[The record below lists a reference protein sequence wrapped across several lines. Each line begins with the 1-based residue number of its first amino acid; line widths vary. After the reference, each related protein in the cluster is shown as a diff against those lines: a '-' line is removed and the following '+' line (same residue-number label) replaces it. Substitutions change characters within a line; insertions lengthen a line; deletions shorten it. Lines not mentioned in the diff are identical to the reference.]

1 MKKQILT
8 LLTVGVASSMFA
20 QLPVGTTPQ
29 NKKAILE
36 EYTGIY
42 CGYCPDGH
50 YTANV
55 IQASDPA
62 NVVLIN
68 IHSGGYANV
77 AVGEP
82 DLKTT
87 MGTAIDAMPGMG
99 ITGYPAGSMNRT
111 VLTSSVMAGGRG
123 NWAAWATSIKTQT
136 AYCNVAV
143 QGNVNAT
150 TRVLTYTAQVYYTAN
165 SPVSTNS
172 ITIMLLEDKILGP
185 QHNYGT
191 PTLYNASNYN
201 ADGSYNHNHV
211 LRAGLTAG
219 NFGITIPVTTSGT
232 TFSTTGTY
240 TIPATYGAT
249 GKENPCLLGN
259 IELAAFVTET
269 DRNTING
276 AYGPIAITN
285 IANARDASL
294 NNLVADAETCAGNLQ
309 PTKFNLVNNGSAN
322 MTSATISYGVVG
334 GTTPSYSFSGNL
346 APFTQTVITLP
357 GYAFTAGATNTLN
370 IAVTGV
376 NGSTDQNPANNLL
389 TKSIPLTTKI
399 SSGLNLKMDFT
410 QDRYGSELSWEV
422 RDEVSNALIASGGP
436 YADLSATGVLL
447 HTVPFTVAPNKCY
460 KVVVN
465 DSYGDGFNSGYG
477 AGKYQI
483 IANPTVIYTMSG
495 VMAGQDIKL
504 FKTSSSAT
512 GINEQISNISNI
524 SVFPSP
530 ARNAASLS
538 LDLLQNESISVN
550 VVNAIGQVVY
560 AEALTN
566 LSAGNHIVNFNTENW
581 ASGVYS
587 INVSS
592 TNGTS
597 NIKLVVSK

>member
-495 VMAGQDIKL
+495 VMGSQDIKL

-592 TNGTS
+592 ANGTS

>member
-8 LLTVGVASSMFA
+8 LLTVGAASSMFA
-20 QLPVGTTPQ
+20 QLPVGTAPQ

-36 EYTGIY
+36 EFTGIH

-50 YTANV
+50 YIANV

-62 NVVLIN
+62 NTVLIN
-68 IHSGGYANV
+68 IHSGSFANA

-82 DLKTT
+82 DLKTAI
-87 MGTAIDAMPGMG
+87 GTAIDLMPGNG
-99 ITGYPAGSMNRT
+99 ITGYPAGTMNRS
-111 VLTSSVMAGGRG
+111 VLTGTAMAGGRG
-123 NWAAWATSIKTQT
+123 NWAAWATTVKTQT

-143 QGNVNAT
+143 QGNVDAV
-150 TRVLTYTAQVYYTAN
+150 TRVLTYTAQVYYTSN

-172 ITIMLLEDKILGP
+172 ITVMLLENKILGI
-185 QHNYGT
+185 QDNYGT

-201 ADGSYNHNHV
+201 ADGTYNHNHV

-259 IELAAFVTET
+259 IELVAFVTET
-269 DRNTING
+269 DRKTING
-276 AYGPIAITN
+276 SYGPISITN

-294 NNLVADAETCAGNLQ
+294 SALIADAETCAGNLQ
-309 PTKFNLVNNGSAN
+309 PTKFRLVNNGSAN
-322 MTSATISYGVVG
+322 ITSATITYGIIG

-357 GYAFTAGATNTLN
+357 GYAFTAAATNTLS
-370 IAVTGV
+370 IVVTGV

-410 QDRYGSELSWEV
+410 QDRYGSELTWEV
-422 RDEVSNALIASGGP
+422 RDEVSNTLIASGGP
-436 YADLSATGVLL
+436 YADLAATGVLL

-465 DSYGDGFNSGYG
+465 DAYGDGFNSGYG

-495 VMAGQDIKL
+495 VMGDQDIKL

-512 GINEQISNISNI
+512 GINEQNSNITNI
-524 SVFPSP
+524 SVYPSP
-530 ARNAASLS
+530 AKNAASLS
-538 LDLLQNESISVN
+538 LELLQNESISIN

-560 AEALTN
+560 TDALTN
-566 LSAGNHIVNFNTENW
+566 LSAGNHVVNFNTENW

>member
-1 MKKQILT
+1 
-8 LLTVGVASSMFA
+8 MFA
-20 QLPVGTTPQ
+20 QLPVGTAPQ

-36 EYTGIY
+36 EFTGIH

-50 YTANV
+50 YIANV

-62 NVVLIN
+62 NTVLIN
-68 IHSGGYANV
+68 IHSGSFANA

-82 DLKTT
+82 DLKTAI
-87 MGTAIDAMPGMG
+87 GSAIDLMPGNG
-99 ITGYPAGSMNRT
+99 ITGYPAGTMNRS
-111 VLTSSVMAGGRG
+111 VLTGSVMAGGRG
-123 NWAAWATSIKTQT
+123 NWAAWATSVKTQT

-143 QGNVNAT
+143 QGNVNAV

-172 ITIMLLEDKILGP
+172 ITVMLLEDKVLGI
-185 QHNYGT
+185 QSNYGT
-191 PTLYNASNYN
+191 PLYNASNYN

-240 TIPATYGAT
+240 TVPATYGAT

-259 IELAAFVTET
+259 IELVAFVTQT

-276 AYGPIAITN
+276 AYGPITITN
-285 IANARDASL
+285 IANVRDASL
-294 NNLVADAETCAGNLQ
+294 SNIVADAETCAGNLQ
-309 PTKFNLVNNGSAN
+309 PTKFNLLNNGSAN

-389 TKSIPLTTKI
+389 SKSIPLTTKI
-399 SSGLNLKMDFT
+399 SNGLNLAMEFT
-410 QDRYGSELSWEV
+410 QDRYGSELTWEV
-422 RDEVSNALIASGGP
+422 REEVSNTLIASGGP
-436 YADLSATGVLL
+436 YADLSATGILL
-447 HTVPFTVAPNKCY
+447 HTVNFTVAPNKCY

-477 AGKYQI
+477 AGQYKIKSYYTS
-483 IANPTVIYTMSG
+483 AGLPTVIYTMSG
-495 VMAGQDIKL
+495 VMGAQDIKL
-504 FKTSSSAT
+504 FKTSAT
-512 GINEQISNISNI
+512 ANGINEQNSNIANI
-524 SVFPSP
+524 SVYPSP
-530 ARNAASLS
+530 AKNAASLS

-560 AEALTN
+560 TDALTN
-566 LSAGNHIVNFNTENW
+566 LSAGNHVVNFNTENW

>member
-1 MKKQILT
+1 
-8 LLTVGVASSMFA
+8 MFA
-20 QLPVGTTPQ
+20 QLPVGTAPQ

-36 EYTGIY
+36 EFTGIH

-50 YTANV
+50 YIANV

-62 NVVLIN
+62 NTVLIN
-68 IHSGGYANV
+68 IHSGSFANA

-82 DLKTT
+82 DLKTAI
-87 MGTAIDAMPGMG
+87 GSAIDLMPGNG
-99 ITGYPAGSMNRT
+99 ITGYPAGTMNRS
-111 VLTSSVMAGGRG
+111 VLTGSVMAGGRG
-123 NWAAWATSIKTQT
+123 NWAAWATSVKTQT

-143 QGNVNAT
+143 QGNVNAV

-172 ITIMLLEDKILGP
+172 LTVMLLEDKVLGI
-185 QHNYGT
+185 QSNYGT
-191 PTLYNASNYN
+191 PLYNASNYN

-240 TIPATYGAT
+240 TVPATYGAT

-259 IELAAFVTET
+259 IELVAFVTQT

-276 AYGPIAITN
+276 AYGPITITN
-285 IANARDASL
+285 IANVRDASL
-294 NNLVADAETCAGNLQ
+294 SNIVADAETCAGNLQ
-309 PTKFNLVNNGSAN
+309 PTKFNLLNNGSAN

-389 TKSIPLTTKI
+389 SKSIPLTTKI
-399 SSGLNLKMDFT
+399 SNGLNLAMEFT
-410 QDRYGSELSWEV
+410 QDRYGSELTWEV
-422 RDEVSNALIASGGP
+422 REEVSNTLIASGGP

-465 DSYGDGFNSGYG
+465 DAYGDGFNAGYG
-477 AGKYQI
+477 AGQYQI
-483 IANPTVIYTMSG
+483 KAYGTVIYTMNGS
-495 VMAGQDIKL
+495 MAAQDIKL
-504 FKTSSSAT
+504 FKTSAT
-512 GINEQISNISNI
+512 ASGINEQNSNIANI
-524 SVFPSP
+524 SVYPSP
-530 ARNAASLS
+530 AKNAASLS
-538 LDLLQNESISVN
+538 LDLLQNESMSVN
-550 VVNAIGQVVY
+550 VVNTIGQVVY
-560 AEALTN
+560 TETLNN

>member
-1 MKKQILT
+1 
-8 LLTVGVASSMFA
+8 MFA
-20 QLPVGTTPQ
+20 QLPVGTAPQ

-36 EYTGIY
+36 EFTGIH

-50 YTANV
+50 YIANV

-62 NVVLIN
+62 NTVLIN
-68 IHSGGYANV
+68 IHSGSFANA

-82 DLKTT
+82 DLKTAI
-87 MGTAIDAMPGMG
+87 GSAIDLMPGNG
-99 ITGYPAGSMNRT
+99 ITGYPAGTMNRS
-111 VLTSSVMAGGRG
+111 VLTGSVMAGGRG
-123 NWAAWATSIKTQT
+123 NWAAWATSVKTQT

-143 QGNVNAT
+143 QGNVNAV

-172 ITIMLLEDKILGP
+172 ITVMLLEDKVLGI
-185 QHNYGT
+185 QSNYGT
-191 PTLYNASNYN
+191 PLYNASNYN

-259 IELAAFVTET
+259 IELVAFVTET

-285 IANARDASL
+285 IANVRDASL
-294 NNLVADAETCAGNLQ
+294 SNIVADAETCAGNLQ
-309 PTKFNLVNNGSAN
+309 PTKFNLLNNGSAN

-389 TKSIPLTTKI
+389 SKSIPLTTKI
-399 SSGLNLKMDFT
+399 SNGLNLAMEFT
-410 QDRYGSELSWEV
+410 QDRYGSELTWEV
-422 RDEVSNALIASGGP
+422 REEVSNTLIASGGP

-465 DSYGDGFNSGYG
+465 DAYGDGFNAGYG
-477 AGKYQI
+477 AGQYQI
-483 IANPTVIYTMSG
+483 KAYGTVIYTMNGS
-495 VMAGQDIKL
+495 MAAQDIKL
-504 FKTSSSAT
+504 FKTSAT
-512 GINEQISNISNI
+512 ASGINEQNSNIANI
-524 SVFPSP
+524 SVYPSP
-530 ARNAASLS
+530 AKNAASLS
-538 LDLLQNESISVN
+538 LDLLQNESMSVN
-550 VVNAIGQVVY
+550 VVNTIGQVVY
-560 AEALTN
+560 TETLNN
-566 LSAGNHIVNFNTENW
+566 LSAGNHIVNLNTENW

>member
-1 MKKQILT
+1 
-8 LLTVGVASSMFA
+8 MFA
-20 QLPVGTTPQ
+20 QLPVGTAPQ

-36 EYTGIY
+36 EFTGIH

-50 YTANV
+50 YIANV

-62 NVVLIN
+62 NTVLIN
-68 IHSGGYANV
+68 IHSGSFANA

-82 DLKTT
+82 DLKTAI
-87 MGTAIDAMPGMG
+87 GSAIDLMPGNG
-99 ITGYPAGSMNRT
+99 ITGYPAGTMNRS
-111 VLTSSVMAGGRG
+111 VLTGSVMAGGRG
-123 NWAAWATSIKTQT
+123 NWAAWATSVKTQT

-143 QGNVNAT
+143 QGNVNAV

-172 ITIMLLEDKILGP
+172 ITVMLLEDKVLGI
-185 QHNYGT
+185 QSNYGT
-191 PTLYNASNYN
+191 PLYNASNYN

-240 TIPATYGAT
+240 TIPATYGAL
-249 GKENPCLLGN
+249 GKENTCLLGN

-276 AYGPIAITN
+276 SYGPIAITN

-294 NNLVADAETCAGNLQ
+294 ANLVADAETCAGNLQ

-322 MTSATISYGVVG
+322 MTSATISYGVIG

-357 GYAFTAGATNTLN
+357 TYAFTAGATNTLN

-410 QDRYGSELSWEV
+410 QDRYGSELTWEV
-422 RDEVSNALIASGGP
+422 RDEVSNALIVSGGP
-436 YADLSATGVLL
+436 YADLAATGVLL
-447 HTVPFTVAPNKCY
+447 HTVPFTVVPNKCY

-465 DSYGDGFNSGYG
+465 DAYGDGFNSGYG

-483 IANPTVIYTMSG
+483 IANPSVIYTMSG
-495 VMAGQDIKL
+495 VMGSQDIKL
-504 FKTSSSAT
+504 FKTASSAT
-512 GINEQISNISNI
+512 GINEQNSNISNI

-560 AEALTN
+560 TDGLTN
-566 LSAGNHIVNFNTENW
+566 LSAGNHVVNFNTENW

>member
-8 LLTVGVASSMFA
+8 LLTVGAASSMFA
-20 QLPVGTTPQ
+20 QLPVGTAPQ

-36 EYTGIY
+36 EFTGIH

-50 YTANV
+50 YIANV

-62 NVVLIN
+62 NTVLIN
-68 IHSGGYANV
+68 IHSGSFANA

-82 DLKTT
+82 DLKTAI
-87 MGTAIDAMPGMG
+87 GSAIDLMPGNG
-99 ITGYPAGSMNRT
+99 ITGYPAGTMNRS
-111 VLTSSVMAGGRG
+111 VLTGSVMAGGRG
-123 NWAAWATSIKTQT
+123 NWAAWATSVKTQT

-143 QGNVNAT
+143 QGNVNAV

-172 ITIMLLEDKILGP
+172 ITVMLLEDKVLGI
-185 QHNYGT
+185 QSNYGT
-191 PTLYNASNYN
+191 PLYNASNYN

-240 TIPATYGAT
+240 TVPATYGAT

-259 IELAAFVTET
+259 IELVAFVTQT

-276 AYGPIAITN
+276 AYGPITITN
-285 IANARDASL
+285 IANVRDASL
-294 NNLVADAETCAGNLQ
+294 SNIVADAETCAGNLQ
-309 PTKFNLVNNGSAN
+309 PTKFNLLNNGSAN

-389 TKSIPLTTKI
+389 SKSIPLTTKI
-399 SSGLNLKMDFT
+399 SNGLNLAMEFT
-410 QDRYGSELSWEV
+410 QDRYGSELTWEV
-422 RDEVSNALIASGGP
+422 REEVSNTLIASGGP

-465 DSYGDGFNSGYG
+465 DAYGDGFNAGYG
-477 AGKYQI
+477 AGQYQI
-483 IANPTVIYTMSG
+483 KAYGTVIYTMNGS
-495 VMAGQDIKL
+495 MASQDIKL
-504 FKTSSSAT
+504 FKTSAT
-512 GINEQISNISNI
+512 ASGINEQNSNIANI
-524 SVFPSP
+524 SVYPSP
-530 ARNAASLS
+530 AKNAASLS
-538 LDLLQNESISVN
+538 LDLLQNESMSVN
-550 VVNAIGQVVY
+550 VVNTIGQVVY
-560 AEALTN
+560 TETLNN

>member
-8 LLTVGVASSMFA
+8 LLTVGAASSMFA
-20 QLPVGTTPQ
+20 QLPVGTAPQ

-36 EYTGIY
+36 EFTGIH

-50 YTANV
+50 YIANV

-62 NVVLIN
+62 NTVLIN
-68 IHSGGYANV
+68 IHSGSFANA

-82 DLKTT
+82 DLKTAI
-87 MGTAIDAMPGMG
+87 GSAIDLMPGNG
-99 ITGYPAGSMNRT
+99 ITGYPAGTMNRS
-111 VLTSSVMAGGRG
+111 VLTGSVMAGGRG
-123 NWAAWATSIKTQT
+123 NWAAWATSVKTQT

-143 QGNVNAT
+143 QGNVNAV

-172 ITIMLLEDKILGP
+172 ITVMLLEDKVLGI
-185 QHNYGT
+185 QSNYGT
-191 PTLYNASNYN
+191 PLYNASNYN

-240 TIPATYGAT
+240 TVPATYGAT

-259 IELAAFVTET
+259 IELVAFVTQT

-276 AYGPIAITN
+276 AYGPITITN
-285 IANARDASL
+285 IANVRDASL
-294 NNLVADAETCAGNLQ
+294 SNIVADAETCAGNLQ
-309 PTKFNLVNNGSAN
+309 PTKFNLLNNGSAN

-389 TKSIPLTTKI
+389 SKSIPLTTKI
-399 SSGLNLKMDFT
+399 SNGLNLAMEFT
-410 QDRYGSELSWEV
+410 QDRYGSELTWEV
-422 RDEVSNALIASGGP
+422 REEVSNTLIASGGP

-465 DSYGDGFNSGYG
+465 DAYGDGFNAGYG
-477 AGKYQI
+477 AGQYQI
-483 IANPTVIYTMSG
+483 KAYGTVIYTMNGS
-495 VMAGQDIKL
+495 MAAQDIKL
-504 FKTSSSAT
+504 FKTSAT
-512 GINEQISNISNI
+512 ASGINEQNSNIANI
-524 SVFPSP
+524 SVYPSP
-530 ARNAASLS
+530 AKNAASLS
-538 LDLLQNESISVN
+538 LDLLQNESMSVN
-550 VVNAIGQVVY
+550 VVNTIGQVVY
-560 AEALTN
+560 TETLNN
-566 LSAGNHIVNFNTENW
+566 LSAGNHIVNLNTENW

>member
-1 MKKQILT
+1 
-8 LLTVGVASSMFA
+8 MFA
-20 QLPVGTTPQ
+20 QLPVGTAPQ

-36 EYTGIY
+36 EFTGIH

-50 YTANV
+50 YIANV

-62 NVVLIN
+62 KTVLIN
-68 IHSGGYANV
+68 IHSGSFANA

-82 DLKTT
+82 DLKTAI
-87 MGTAIDAMPGMG
+87 GTAIDLMPGNG
-99 ITGYPAGSMNRT
+99 ITGYPAGTMNRS
-111 VLTSSVMAGGRG
+111 VLTGAVMAGGRG
-123 NWAAWATSIKTQT
+123 NWVNWATTVKTQT

-143 QGNVNAT
+143 QGNVDAV
-150 TRVLTYTAQVYYTAN
+150 TRVLTYTAQVYYTSN

-172 ITIMLLEDKILGP
+172 ITVMLLENKILGI
-185 QHNYGT
+185 QDNYGT

-201 ADGSYNHNHV
+201 ADGTYNHNHV

-219 NFGITIPVTTSGT
+219 NFGITVPVTTSGT

-276 AYGPIAITN
+276 AYGPVAITN
-285 IANARDASL
+285 IANTRDASL
-294 NNLVADAETCAGNLQ
+294 SNIVADNETCAGNLQ
-309 PTKFNLVNNGSAN
+309 PTKFRLVNNGSAN
-322 MTSATISYGVVG
+322 ITSATISYGIVG

-357 GYAFTAGATNTLN
+357 GYAFTAAATNTLS
-370 IAVTGV
+370 IVVTGV

-410 QDRYGSELSWEV
+410 QDRYGSELTWEV
-422 RDEVSNALIASGGP
+422 RDEVSNTLIASGGP
-436 YADLSATGVLL
+436 YADLAATGILL

-495 VMAGQDIKL
+495 VMGPQDIKL
-504 FKTSSSAT
+504 FKTSAT
-512 GINEQISNISNI
+512 ANGINEQNSNIANI
-524 SVFPSP
+524 SVYPSP
-530 ARNAASLS
+530 AKNAASLS

-560 AEALTN
+560 TDALTN
-566 LSAGNHIVNFNTENW
+566 LSAGNHVVNFNTENW

>member
-1 MKKQILT
+1 
-8 LLTVGVASSMFA
+8 MFA
-20 QLPVGTTPQ
+20 QLPVGTAPQ

-36 EYTGIY
+36 EFTGIH

-50 YTANV
+50 YIANV
-55 IQASDPA
+55 IQASYPA
-62 NVVLIN
+62 NTVLIN
-68 IHSGGYANV
+68 IHSGSFANA

-82 DLKTT
+82 DLKTAI
-87 MGTAIDAMPGMG
+87 GSAIDLMPGNG
-99 ITGYPAGSMNRT
+99 ITGYPAGTMNRS
-111 VLTSSVMAGGRG
+111 VLTGSVMAGGRG
-123 NWAAWATSIKTQT
+123 NWAAWATSVKTQT

-143 QGNVNAT
+143 QGNVNAV

-172 ITIMLLEDKILGP
+172 LTVMLLEDKVLGI
-185 QHNYGT
+185 QSNYGT
-191 PTLYNASNYN
+191 PLYNASNYN

-240 TIPATYGAT
+240 TVPATYGAT

-259 IELAAFVTET
+259 IELVAFVTQT

-276 AYGPIAITN
+276 AYGPITITN
-285 IANARDASL
+285 IANVRDASL
-294 NNLVADAETCAGNLQ
+294 SNIVADAETCAGNLQ
-309 PTKFNLVNNGSAN
+309 PTKFNLLNNGSAN

-389 TKSIPLTTKI
+389 SKSIPLTTKI
-399 SSGLNLKMDFT
+399 SNGLNLAMEFT
-410 QDRYGSELSWEV
+410 QDRYGSELTWEV
-422 RDEVSNALIASGGP
+422 REEVSNTLIASGGP

-465 DSYGDGFNSGYG
+465 DAYGDGFNAGYG
-477 AGKYQI
+477 AGQYQI
-483 IANPTVIYTMSG
+483 KAYGTVIYTMNGS
-495 VMAGQDIKL
+495 MAAQDIKL
-504 FKTSSSAT
+504 FKTSAT
-512 GINEQISNISNI
+512 ASGINEQNSNIANI
-524 SVFPSP
+524 SVYPSP
-530 ARNAASLS
+530 AKNAASLS
-538 LDLLQNESISVN
+538 LDLLQNESMSVN
-550 VVNAIGQVVY
+550 VVNTIGQVVY
-560 AEALTN
+560 TETLNN